1 MSQWVWIGGA
11 IAVESV
17 LQANSREVRLIY
29 STLER
34 FDSRMARIN
43 RLARERFVPINA
55 QREDTLT
62 ALLQWS
68 GHGGIAAEVGP
79 RELSPLGDL
88 VAGPAPA
95 LFMLDGIE
103 DPFNFGQAVR
113 ALYAAGIDGL
123 VVRSRNWLMSGAA
136 VRASAGATEL
146 LPIAEALSADE
157 AATAARA
164 RGLRVAVADEDG
176 APMSETDLTGPLLLV
191 IGGEKRGIT
200 RSFRRAAD
208 LRVRIPYGRPFAY
221 ALGSAAAA
229 TLLAFEVLRQRGA
242 GRATDAAP

>member
-146 LPIAEALSADE
+146 LPMAEAQSADE